1 MPQYPRIGVSI
12 AVQRGNTVL
21 LVKRGKEP
29 FNGYWA
35 FPGGAVEFG
44 EMLED
49 AARRELSEE
58 TGLTAHGL
66 AFLGFADRIARN
78 AVGKVTHHHATRIA
92 RNEGGKVTHHHVL
105 ARFLCEAFEG
115 TARAGDDAAELRWVA
130 LEEAAKLETVPQ
142 LLELIGDIVK

>member
-1 MPQYPRIGVSI
+1 MLQYPRIGVSI

-29 FNGYWA
+29 FGGYWA

-49 AARRELSEE
+49 AARRELAEE

-78 AVGKVTHHHATRIA
+78 EDGA
-92 RNEGGKVTHHHVL
+92 VTHHHVL
-105 ARFLCEAFEG
+105 ARFLCESFEG
-115 TARAGDDAAELRWVA
+115 TAQAGDDAAELRWVT
-130 LEEAAKLETVPQ
+130 LKEAEKLETVLH
-142 LLELIGDIVK
+142 LLELIADLVK

>member
-1 MPQYPRIGVSI
+1 MATARKELQMPQYPRMGVSI

-29 FNGYWA
+29 FRGYWA

-49 AARRELSEE
+49 AARRELTEE
-58 TGLTAHGL
+58 TGLTAHAL

-78 AVGKVTHHHATRIA
+78 KDG
-92 RNEGGKVTHHHVL
+92 EVTHHHVL

-115 TARAGDDAAELRWVA
+115 AALAGDDAAELRWVT
-130 LEEAAKLETVPQ
+130 LEEATKLETVPH
-142 LLELIGDIVK
+142 LLDLIADIVK

>member
-1 MPQYPRIGVSI
+1 MPQYPRIAVSI

-78 AVGKVTHHHATRIA
+78 
-92 RNEGGKVTHHHVL
+92 EGGKVTHHHVL